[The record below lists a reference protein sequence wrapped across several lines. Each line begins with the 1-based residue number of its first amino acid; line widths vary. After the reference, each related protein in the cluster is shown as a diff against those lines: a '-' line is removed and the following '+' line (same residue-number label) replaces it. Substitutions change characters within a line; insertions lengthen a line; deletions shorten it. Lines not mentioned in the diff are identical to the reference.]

1 MTHGMIV
8 APQPEAVEAG
18 AVALR
23 GGGNIVDAAIACA
36 FVQGVVDPQMT
47 GIAGFGSMQLYLPGR
62 GVHTFLDFHGT
73 VPAAATPEMWVDLI
87 EGETRDGFGFI
98 LEGRVN
104 EAGYQSITVPG
115 SLKAYHEAH
124 TSYGAMAWADVLA
137 PAIAYAEEGF
147 TVRPHVYD
155 EWIDQDA
162 AAGRV
167 DMVDRLR
174 LTETGRRI
182 YFREDGTLK
191 RPGDIVRNP
200 DMARTLRRIAEAGAD
215 IFYTGEIA
223 QAIDADMR
231 LHGGLISAQDLADYR
246 TTRNEPLWGE
256 YRGHRIAT
264 NQPPGGG
271 VMLIEML
278 NILESFDLASLGHNA
293 PEYIRVVA
301 EAMKLATIDK
311 DAHVGD
317 PKFREVPL
325 DRLCDKGYAAA
336 LAGRIERGEKAHV
349 ERMEGATESPNT
361 THVSV
366 VDREGNAVAMTHSL
380 GSSSGAITEGLGFMY
395 NNCMGVFDPRPGRT
409 GSLEPGKSRFTAMC
423 PSLVFDEGGLMLNL
437 GAPGGT
443 NITMGVLQAIL
454 NVIDFGM
461 SMSDAVSVPR
471 FSATSDAIGVSNR
484 VPRYVTAALEAEGYE
499 VASNHESYAFAR
511 VHGIRVDGGRWTG
524 GADPAADGMA
534 LEV

>member
-1 MTHGMIV
+1 
-8 APQPEAVEAG
+8 
-18 AVALR
+18 
-23 GGGNIVDAAIACA
+23 
-36 FVQGVVDPQMT
+36 
-47 GIAGFGSMQLYLPGR
+47 
-62 GVHTFLDFHGT
+62 
-73 VPAAATPEMWVDLI
+73 
-87 EGETRDGFGFI
+87 
-98 LEGRVN
+98 
-104 EAGYQSITVPG
+104 
-115 SLKAYHEAH
+115 
-124 TSYGAMAWADVLA
+124 
-137 PAIAYAEEGF
+137 
-147 TVRPHVYD
+147 
-155 EWIDQDA
+155 
-162 AAGRV
+162 
-167 DMVDRLR
+167 
-174 LTETGRRI
+174 
-182 YFREDGTLK
+182 
-191 RPGDIVRNP
+191 
-200 DMARTLRRIAEAGAD
+200 
-215 IFYTGEIA
+215 
-223 QAIDADMR
+223 
-231 LHGGLISAQDLADYR
+231 
-246 TTRNEPLWGE
+246 
-256 YRGHRIAT
+256 
-264 NQPPGGG
+264 
-271 VMLIEML
+271 MLIEML
-278 NILESFDLASLGHNA
+278 NLLESFDLASLGHNA

-499 VASNHESYAFAR
+499 VARNHESYAFAR

-524 GADPAADGMA
+524 GAAGLRDAAWPT
-534 LEV
+534 LESGAGPRVCCGSRNDRPVRPLRGRRRAGHRGPSG

>member
-23 GGGNIVDAAIACA
+23 EGGNIVDAAIVCA
-36 FVQGVVDPQMT
+36 LVQGVVDPQMA

-62 GVHTFLDFHGT
+62 GVHAFLDFHGT
-73 VPAAATPEMWVDLI
+73 VPAAATPDMWAGLI

-98 LEGRVN
+98 LEDRVN
-104 EAGYQSITVPG
+104 EAGYQSVTVPG
-115 SLKAYHEAH
+115 SLKAYHEAQ
-124 TSYGAMAWADVLA
+124 TAYGTMAWADVLA
-137 PAIAYAEEGF
+137 PAIAYAEDGF
-147 TVRPHVYD
+147 AVRPHVY
-155 EWIDQDA
+155 ETWIEEDSVF
-162 AAGRV
+162 GRV

-182 YFREDGTLK
+182 YFRADGTLK
-191 RPGDIVRNP
+191 RPGEIVRNP
-200 DMARTLRRIAEAGAD
+200 DMARTLRRIAEAGAQVFYEGD
-215 IFYTGEIA
+215 IARE
-223 QAIDADMR
+223 IDADMR
-231 LHGGLISAQDLADYR
+231 ANGGLLSARDLADYR

-256 YRGHRIAT
+256 YRRHRIAT

-278 NILESFDLASLGHNA
+278 NILESFDLAGLGHNT

-301 EAMKLATIDK
+301 EAMKRATIDK

-317 PKFREVPL
+317 PRFRDVPL
-325 DRLCDKGYAAA
+325 ERLCDKGYAKD

-349 ERMEGATESPNT
+349 ERLQDGAESPNT
-361 THVSV
+361 THLSA
-366 VDREGNAVAMTHSL
+366 VDEAGNAVAMTHSL

-409 GSLEPGKSRFTAMC
+409 GSIEPGKSRFTAMC
-423 PSLVFDEGGLMLNL
+423 PTLVFDEGGLVLNL

-443 NITMGVLQAIL
+443 NITMGVMQAIL

-461 SMSDAVSVPR
+461 SMSDAVAVPR
-471 FSATSDAIGVSNR
+471 FSATSDVIGVSNR
-484 VPRYVTAALEAEGYE
+484 IPRFVTAALEDQGYA
-499 VASNHESYAFAR
+499 VARSPQSYAFAR
-511 VHGIRVDGGRWTG
+511 VHGIRIADGRWTG

-534 LEV
+534 LAV